1 MYLTDSENKG
11 ESGFRPN
18 DARRS
23 FLFPHRK
30 KSQHE
35 MKASAQ
41 PHAPADPL
49 LRKAIRELQWTRLI
63 RCSTAT
69 RNSITGKKK
78 TMTSDRMLS
87 DSTVT
92 AIRHVPLEKV
102 NIAEWLLTL
111 PDAEYQRCS
120 HAHIAADTS
129 TTDNGRTMSINVE
142 TIGDAL
148 IVQHYVAEVKGPTLC
163 RMVSISDAINKNG
176 RTQVKVER
184 TLSAR
189 KLDDQ
194 TTEYTNH
201 IQASATDEFIAF
213 IQEHGITL
221 EQAAAARQIASDAH
235 NREITAGGFSTSN
248 MSADVSNPC
257 FLCTSVPLAANPR
270 LGSSRV

>member
-1 MYLTDSENKG
+1 MTCD
-11 ESGFRPN
+11 
-18 DARRS
+18 RR
-23 FLFPHRK
+23 
-30 KSQHE
+30 
-35 MKASAQ
+35 
-41 PHAPADPL
+41 
-49 LRKAIRELQWTRLI
+49 
-63 RCSTAT
+63 
-69 RNSITGKKK
+69 
-78 TMTSDRMLS
+78 LS

-92 AIRHVPLEKV
+92 AIMRVPLEKV
-102 NIAEWLLTL
+102 NIAEWLLTR

-120 HAHIAADTS
+120 HAYIAAGTS

-148 IVQHYVAEVKGPTLC
+148 IVKHYVAEVKEPALC
-163 RMVSISDAINKNG
+163 GMVSISDAINKNG
-176 RTQVKVER
+176 RTKVKVEW

-235 NREITAGGFSTSN
+235 NREETPNF
-248 MSADVSNPC
+248 
-257 FLCTSVPLAANPR
+257 AASIQR
-270 LGSSRV
+270 HALQQA